1 MWVRTRR
8 AAAALLVGFALVG
21 CVSEPVSVEGSAG
34 SVPRWAAEEEES
46 SVQISVTV
54 NDTEFKA
61 TLAGNAASIALA
73 ELSRERPLVIELI
86 DYGGFEKVGRLGA
99 DLPAEDRRITTAPG
113 DIVLYQGNQI
123 VMFYGSNTWSYTPL
137 ARIDDLSGWERA
149 LGGGDATVAISS
161 EE

>member
-1 MWVRTRR
+1 M
-8 AAAALLVGFALVG
+8 
-21 CVSEPVSVEGSAG
+21 
-34 SVPRWAAEEEES
+34 
-46 SVQISVTV
+46 QISVTV

-149 LGGGDATVAISS
+149 LGGGDATVAISF